1 MILFYIGSLINFF
14 KYKKIF
20 KLANIFLLKNI
31 KPYETYII

>member
-14 KYKKIF
+14 KYKKKIF

-31 KPYETYII
+31 KPYET